1 MPSITKVYELDKNG
15 EYKQITTLSSK
26 RKNQNKINPIKQVK
40 RSKNSKSPTKKR
52 PRDTTEYVPPSD
64 TDSDISDDDF
74 IIDGNLNNNISE
86 EIRETIADRKNFT
99 ELLEEYN
106 EGRINDADT
115 LWNKFK
121 FNKKEKKTYNALKS
135 VGISS
140 NKFASSATEKQGWVS
155 ATAVK
160 NYMFSD
166 PLLDW
171 LDRYY
176 ELNKITLYDTFINQ
190 NENQRTKRRRM
201 CTLNSN
207 KITSINETMTNLK
220 GNNDSLSVLFA
231 NGIEFEEKVNN
242 ELRSIANIK
251 CRDHIGSKFVTVFTQ
266 EDYHK
271 HKKRT
276 DMKVMKL
283 KMKETIAYMNE
294 GIPII
299 SQAVLMNTD
308 NHTYGVADILIRGDY
323 INEFF
328 STQLE
333 DDNLLVGAPKLKT
346 NTHYRVIDIK
356 WTTMTLCVNGLNL
369 RNDNRIPAYKA
380 QLAIYNAALG
390 NIQGYT
396 PTEAYVMS
404 KAWFIDSKNY
414 PERGYSCFDRLGV
427 VDYDGFDKKYIES
440 TKEAI
445 KWVHKVSLV
454 GRTWNLKDGE
464 PDIPEMYPNMCNKND
479 GVWEQVKKKI
489 ADNYDE
495 ITNVWYVGVKH
506 REVAHAKGIFKI
518 SDPKCDTSA
527 LGIDKGTRKITIDNI
542 LSTNR
547 SVDNIVNPQEL
558 TNFEFLNW
566 LQIDDGDYYVDFE
579 TINGA
584 LQVCPNDIDIR
595 DSKSDSDITFMVGI
609 GYNKQNNIS
618 TKTVLDR
625 IRLPSLSKD
634 ICGVYCKET
643 DNWEYVCF
651 YMKESCIEQEKS
663 IYQKFI
669 TFIQERKKL
678 IKEIKGINTIV
689 SNNLFHWTVAEPKFM
704 ESSKKRHYDPISEN
718 PEDIEM
724 VKLYNNFSKECSW
737 LDLYKMFTS
746 VPITIKKCYNFKLKS
761 VTKALYDNKLIHT
774 TWPDNG
780 IAEGLGAMFSAIDV
794 YKQID
799 KGNVNEAL
807 STHKVYKSIIDYNE
821 IDCKA
826 MWDIKRYLI
835 TKYVNND
842 RLMENDI
849 EIN

>member
-15 EYKQITTLSSK
+15 KYNQVTTLSSK
-26 RKNQNKINPIKQVK
+26 RKNQDKIHPAKKVTK
-40 RSKNSKSPTKKR
+40 VTTKKR
-52 PRDTTEYVPPSD
+52 PRDSIEYVPSDNDSDVSD
-64 TDSDISDDDF
+64 TMSDTLTDDF
-74 IIDGNLNNNISE
+74 IADGSLSDNVRN
-86 EIRETIADRKNFT
+86 EIRDVITDRKNFT

-106 EGRINDADT
+106 EEKINNADN
-115 LWNKFK
+115 LWNAFK
-121 FNKKEKKTYNALKS
+121 FNKKEKKTYNTLKS
-135 VGISS
+135 IGIGT
-140 NKFASSATEKQGWVS
+140 NKNASSATEKQGWVS

-160 NYMFSD
+160 NYIFND

-176 ELNKITLYDTFINQ
+176 ELNKIALYDTFVDQNQ
-190 NENQRTKRRRM
+190 NQRTKRRRV
-201 CTLNSN
+201 CTLNSDSVGN
-207 KITSINETMTNLK
+207 INRTMTNLK
-220 GNNDSLSVLFA
+220 GDNDSLSVLFA
-231 NGIEFEEKVNN
+231 NGIEFEEKVNT

-251 CRDHIGSKFVTVFTQ
+251 CRDHVGSKFVTVFTQ
-266 EDYHK
+266 EDYIK

-276 DMKVMKL
+276 DMKVMKI
-283 KMKETIAYMNE
+283 KMKETIAHMNE
-294 GIPII
+294 GVPII

-323 INEFF
+323 INDFF
-328 STQLE
+328 TTKLE
-333 DDNLLVGAPKLKT
+333 DENLLVGAPNLKT
-346 NTHYRVIDIK
+346 NIHYRVVDIK

-369 RNDNRIPAYKA
+369 RNDNRMPAYKA

-396 PTEAYVMS
+396 PTESYVMS
-404 KAWFIDSKNY
+404 KAWFIDSQNY

-440 TKEAI
+440 TKDAI

-454 GRTWNLKDGE
+454 GRTWSLKNNE

-479 GVWEQVKKKI
+479 GVWEKVKKKI

-506 REVAHAKGIFKI
+506 REAAHSKGIYKI
-518 SDPKCDTSA
+518 SDPRCDTDA

-558 TNFEFLNW
+558 TDFEFCNW
-566 LQIDDGDYYVDFE
+566 LRIDDGDYYVDFE

-584 LQVCPNDIDIR
+584 LQVCPDDIDIR

-609 GYNKQNNIS
+609 GYNNQKNIN
-618 TKTVLDR
+618 TKTVLQR
-625 IRLPSLSKD
+625 IQLPSQNENV
-634 ICGVYCKET
+634 CGVYCVET

-663 IYQKFI
+663 IYKKFI

-678 IKEIKGINTIV
+678 IKEIKGVDSIV
-689 SNNLFHWTVAEPKFM
+689 INNLFHWTAAEPKFM
-704 ESSKKRHYDPISEN
+704 ESSKKRHYDRISEN
-718 PEDIEM
+718 LEDIEM
-724 VKLYNNFSKECSW
+724 VKLYDDFRKECSW
-737 LDLYKMFTS
+737 LDLYKMFIS

-761 VTKALYDNKLIHT
+761 VTKALYDNKLIQT

-780 IAEGLGAMFSAIDV
+780 IAEGLGAMFSAINV

-799 KGNVNEAL
+799 NGDACEDL
-807 STHKVYKSIIDYNE
+807 STDVDYKAIIDYNE

-835 TKYVNND
+835 SKYVNND
-842 RLMENDI
+842 EEN
-849 EIN
+849 NM